1 MAGMATGV
9 TNSGETAVPDEIRA
23 AISGLG
29 LAAAGANV
37 VMQLSQLPVGRGV
50 AESRVESGRID
61 LHPLKRTRTTLA
73 YLAIALLGTE
83 SERAAMRTEVNRQHK
98 HVHSRPGDPV
108 TYDAFDPELQLWVAA
123 CLYVGVEDVHR
134 ALYGEP
140 DAATSE
146 TLYRH
151 GARLGTTLQVP
162 EDRWPADRAAFQQYW
177 DTSVARI
184 EMDEVTRPYLQSI
197 AGAEFLGRPLTT
209 LMGPTSRL
217 LTVGFLRPEFR
228 DELGLPWDRRRQRM
242 FDATVGAAATVNR
255 ALPTSIR
262 SFPLNAYLWD
272 TRRRIRTG
280 RPIV

>member
-1 MAGMATGV
+1 MASMATGV
-9 TNSGETAVPDEIRA
+9 TSSGEAVVPAEIRA
-23 AISGLG
+23 AISGVG

-83 SERAAMRTEVNRQHK
+83 AERAAMRTEVNRQHK

-108 TYDAFDPELQLWVAA
+108 AYDAFDPELQLWVAA

-162 EDRWPADRAAFQQYW
+162 DDRWPADRAAFQQYW
-177 DTSVARI
+177 DTSLTHI

-197 AGAEFLGRPLTT
+197 AGAEFLGWPLAA

-228 DELGLPWDRRRQRM
+228 DELGLPWDRRRQRV

-255 ALPTSIR
+255 ALPPPVR

-280 RPIV
+280 RPVV